1 MRAILKV
8 VAACCLCLVAAPRA
22 ASAEWHFTPF
32 IGDTFK
38 GNTTIIDPEL
48 ATGDKHAT
56 FGGTVTRLGS
66 GIFGAEGVFEI
77 IPGFFQGKPG
87 RTDAAGTPIQSD
99 VVESSRVTTL
109 MGNVVLTA
117 PRKYTEYFLRP
128 FVSGGFGL
136 LRVTKIDVAPPG
148 AQPLFPVE
156 ANLAGFNIGGGAVG
170 FFSQNTGVRF
180 DVRYFSTLHD
190 TERAD
195 VATSNNDPIHLRY
208 FTLSVGVV
216 IRR

>member
-1 MRAILKV
+1 MRASLKV
-8 VAACCLCLVAAPRA
+8 VAACCLFMVVSPRA
-22 ASAEWHFTPF
+22 AFAEWHFTPF
-32 IGDTFK
+32 IGITFK
-38 GNTTIIDPEL
+38 GNTTILDPEL

-56 FGGTVTRLGS
+56 LGGTVTRLGS

-87 RTDAAGTPIQSD
+87 RADSTGEPINSD
-99 VVESSRVTTL
+99 VIASSRVTAL

-136 LRVTKIDVAPPG
+136 LRVTKTDAPAG
-148 AQPLFPVE
+148 QEREVFPLE
-156 ANLAGFNIGGGAVG
+156 ANFAGFNIGGGVIG
-170 FFSQNTGVRF
+170 FFSQRTGVRF

-190 TERAD
+190 TER
-195 VATSNNDPIHLRY
+195 DPLVTFGEPVHLRY
-208 FTLSVGVV
+208 LTASVGVV